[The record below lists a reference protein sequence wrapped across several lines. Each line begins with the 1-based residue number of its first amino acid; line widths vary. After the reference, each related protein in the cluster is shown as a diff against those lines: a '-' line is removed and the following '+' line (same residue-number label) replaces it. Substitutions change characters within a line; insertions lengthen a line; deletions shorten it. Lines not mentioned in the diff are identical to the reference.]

1 MKDMDEEYTD
11 EQIQEWDKEDM
22 GHIPDGFFLSQEE
35 IEELRNKKFE
45 LTQYAKEKLK
55 KLMENKEVEKPLY
68 RFFAI
73 DYYGTGNG
81 RSTYLQ
87 ISLNNHNDE
96 HYKKQW
102 KHFVNYEYYLQGE
115 ENLTEREFLDRYTR
129 LLPDMTVHMLRDKS
143 LTIFQTHLH
152 FNRS

>member
-1 MKDMDEEYTD
+1 MT
-11 EQIQEWDKEDM
+11 EQ
-22 GHIPDGFFLSQEE
+22 
-35 IEELRNKKFE
+35 
-45 LTQYAKEKLK
+45 
-55 KLMENKEVEKPLY
+55 PLY

-81 RSTYLQ
+81 RSIYLQ

-96 HYKKQW
+96 YYEKQW

-115 ENLTEREFLDRYTR
+115 EHLTEREFLDRYTR
-129 LLPDMTVHMLRDKS
+129 LLPDMTAHMLREKS
-143 LTIFQTHLH
+143 LTIWQSHLH

>member
-1 MKDMDEEYTD
+1 MEDRFYPDEMFE
-11 EQIQEWDKEDM
+11 EQERREA
-22 GHIPDGFFLSQEE
+22 LSANVETPQ
-35 IEELRNKKFE
+35 N
-45 LTQYAKEKLK
+45 T
-55 KLMENKEVEKPLY
+55 EKPFY

-81 RSTYLQ
+81 RSIYLQ

-96 HYKKQW
+96 HYEKEW
-102 KHFVNYEYYLQGE
+102 KHFVNYDYYLQGAE
-115 ENLTEREFLDRYTR
+115 ELTEREFLDRYTR

-143 LTIFQTHLH
+143 LTIWQTHLH

>member
-1 MKDMDEEYTD
+1 MTD
-11 EQIQEWDKEDM
+11 
-22 GHIPDGFFLSQEE
+22 
-35 IEELRNKKFE
+35 
-45 LTQYAKEKLK
+45 
-55 KLMENKEVEKPLY
+55 KPLY

-81 RSTYLQ
+81 RSIYLQ

-96 HYKKQW
+96 HYEKQW

-115 ENLTEREFLDRYTR
+115 EHLTEREFLDRYTR
-129 LLPDMTVHMLRDKS
+129 LLPDMTVHMLREKS
-143 LTIFQTHLH
+143 LTIWQSHLH